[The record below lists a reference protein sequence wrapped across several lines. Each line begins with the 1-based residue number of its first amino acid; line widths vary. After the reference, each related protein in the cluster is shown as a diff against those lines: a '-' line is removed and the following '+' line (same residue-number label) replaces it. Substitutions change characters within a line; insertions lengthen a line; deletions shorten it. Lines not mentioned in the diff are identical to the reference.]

1 MEDILLYMAPM
12 EGVTGYIYRRAYHRC
27 FYPLDRYFTPFIA
40 PKQAGAA
47 VPENRTISISAR
59 ERRDILPDHNRGMK
73 VVPQILTNRWED
85 FLQTCGTLKE
95 AGYREVNLN
104 LGCPSGTVTAK
115 KKGAGFLGE
124 PGPLEDFLLRVSCGL
139 EKMGMELSVKTRL
152 GVEEPEEFKHLLRI
166 YNQVPLKE
174 LIVHPR
180 VLKDYYGNKP
190 RLEWFEVALS
200 DSRAPVCYNGDIFS
214 KEDMEALMER
224 FFPGRACGSSGRV
237 MLGRGLIRNPGLAGE
252 LAGQKPAAVEDFR
265 RFHNLLWQDYL
276 EVMGEERN
284 ALFKMKEIWS
294 YMQELF
300 NADGR
305 LMKKLKKSR
314 NGPEY
319 LEAVGQIF
327 ETGLKI

>member
-124 PGPLEDFLLRVSCGL
+124 PVLLEDFQPARGW
-139 EKMGMELSVKTRL
+139 R
-152 GVEEPEEFKHLLRI
+152 
-166 YNQVPLKE
+166 
-174 LIVHPR
+174 
-180 VLKDYYGNKP
+180 
-190 RLEWFEVALS
+190 
-200 DSRAPVCYNGDIFS
+200 SRRSLNASFGYTT
-214 KEDMEALMER
+214 
-224 FFPGRACGSSGRV
+224 
-237 MLGRGLIRNPGLAGE
+237 
-252 LAGQKPAAVEDFR
+252 
-265 RFHNLLWQDYL
+265 RFH
-276 EVMGEERN
+276 
-284 ALFKMKEIWS
+284 
-294 YMQELF
+294 
-300 NADGR
+300 
-305 LMKKLKKSR
+305 
-314 NGPEY
+314 
-319 LEAVGQIF
+319 
-327 ETGLKI
+327 